1 MALPFILWGAA
12 ALLAGTGVVKGFGA
26 MSDFDDAKNIGES
39 ARERYED
46 AESSLQSYRDKT
58 NSEFEELGKVKVSI
72 FKNQINHLINVIKKS
87 KNASSKL
94 KDFDVSISPDEL
106 KEMER
111 LVLTSLEIEKG
122 LGTGAVT
129 GALAAWGAYGSVGLL
144 ASASTGTAIAG
155 LSGVAATNA
164 TLAWL
169 GGGALSAGGFG
180 MAGGTLAL
188 GGIVLGPALAVG
200 GFMLASKAEEALT
213 QAHKYRAEVDI
224 AIAEMDKMK
233 IVLTALQANAREVGN
248 ALNQMAY
255 RFDVIMVNDDSN
267 SEAFNQMMIIGKGL
281 KSLLDVAIMEQDGGA
296 SKNIKAKIS
305 GYLEI

>member
-1 MALPFILWGAA
+1 MAVPLLLWGAA
-12 ALLAGTGVVKGFGA
+12 ALLAGTGVVKGVKA
-26 MSDFDDAKNIGES
+26 MSNFDDAKNIGES
-39 ARERYED
+39 AREDFEN
-46 AESSLQSYRDKT
+46 AENDLTRARELT
-58 NSEFEELGKVKVSI
+58 NSGFEALGKVKLSI
-72 FKNQINHLINVIKKS
+72 FKNQISHLVTVIKKS

-94 KDFDVSISPDEL
+94 KDFEVNISPDEL

-111 LVLTSLEIEKG
+111 LVLSSLEIEKG
-122 LGTGAVT
+122 LGSGALT

-180 MAGGTLAL
+180 MAGGALAL

-200 GFMLASKAEEALT
+200 GFMLASKAEVALT
-213 QAHKYRAEVDI
+213 QAHKYRAKVDV
-224 AIAEMDKMK
+224 AIAEMDKLK
-233 IVLTALQANAREVGN
+233 IVLAALQANAIELSAV
-248 ALNQMAY
+248 LKQMAK
-255 RFDVIMVNDDSN
+255 RFDAIKVDNDHDLP
-267 SEAFNQMMIIGKGL
+267 AFNKMMLLGKGL
-281 KSLLDVAIMEQDGGA
+281 KNLLDIAIMEQDGGA
-296 SKNIKAKIS
+296 TKNIKAKIS